1 VIVLDLPGAVRVS
14 PEGPDEDIAAHYG
27 DPYREQRAL
36 VESLAF
42 VDRSDRDV
50 LRVTGPDRLSWLH
63 SLTTQ
68 HLEQLAPMHGSE
80 ALVLSPT
87 GRVEHHLVLG
97 DDSESTWIDVEPGTG
112 KDLAAFLESMRF
124 MLRVEVMAVDAA
136 VLSVA
141 GAQLSRL
148 ADLLPVPPGAYE
160 LARRDQLLVRR
171 RPWPEPSL
179 DVLVPRDQLAGLVE
193 QLLGL
198 GAVPAG
204 IEAWEALRV
213 AAGKPR
219 SGLETDHKTIPH
231 EVGWLADAV
240 HLDKGCYRGQETVA
254 RVYNLGRP
262 PRRMV
267 LLHLDGSDSTLP
279 QHGDDVTQDGR
290 VVGAIGSA
298 VRHYELGPIAL
309 AVVRRATPDDATLLA
324 GGVPATIES
333 LAGLTGK
340 EEPAVRLR

>member
-1 VIVLDLPGAVRVS
+1 MLDLPGAVPVP
-14 PEGPDEDIAAHYG
+14 PEGIDRNIAAHYG

-68 HLEQLAPMHGSE
+68 HLERLAPMSGTE

-87 GRVEHHLVLG
+87 GRVEHHLVLA
-97 DDSESTWIDVEPGTG
+97 DDGQSTWIDVEPDTG
-112 KDLAAFLESMRF
+112 KDLQAFLESMRF
-124 MLRVEVMAVDAA
+124 MLRVDVEAVDVA
-136 VLSVA
+136 VLSIA
-141 GAQLSRL
+141 GPQLSRV
-148 ADLLPVPPGAYE
+148 ADVLPLPTEPYE
-160 LARRDQLLVRR
+160 LGTRDGLLVRR
-171 RPWPEPSL
+171 RPWPAFSV
-179 DVLVPRDQLAGLVE
+179 DVLVPRDQSAQTVT
-193 QLLGL
+193 QLLDL

-204 IEAWEALRV
+204 LDAWEALRV

-219 SGLETDHKTIPH
+219 WGLETDHKTIPH

-279 QHGDDVTQDGR
+279 AHGADVTQDGR
-290 VVGAIGSA
+290 VVGSVGSA
-298 VRHYELGPIAL
+298 ARHYELGPIAL
-309 AVVRRATPDDATLLA
+309 AVVRRATPDDAILLA
-324 GGVPATIES
+324 GGVPAAIES
-333 LAGLTGK
+333 LPGLTGT
-340 EEPAVRLR
+340 EQPAVRLR

>member
-1 VIVLDLPGAVRVS
+1 LIVLDLPGAVRVS
-14 PEGPDEDIAAHYG
+14 PEGLDEDIAAHYG

-36 VESLAF
+36 VEALAF

-68 HLEQLAPMHGSE
+68 HLEQLAPMHGTE

-87 GRVEHHLVLG
+87 GRVEHHLVLA
-97 DDSESTWIDVEPGTG
+97 DDGAATWIDVEPGTG
-112 KDLAAFLESMRF
+112 KDLQAFLESMRF
-124 MLRVEVMAVDAA
+124 MLRVEVEAVDYA

-141 GAQLSRL
+141 GAQLSQL
-148 ADLLPVPPGAYE
+148 GELLPLPAGSYE
-160 LARRDQLLVRR
+160 LAVRDHVLVRR
-171 RPWPEPSL
+171 RPWPASSV
-179 DVLVPRDQLAGLVE
+179 DVLVPRGQLAGTVE
-193 QLLGL
+193 QLLGV
-198 GAVPAG
+198 GAQPAG

-219 SGLETDHKTIPH
+219 WGVETDHKTIPH
-231 EVGWLADAV
+231 EVGWLTDAV

-254 RVYNLGRP
+254 RVHNLGRP

-279 QHGDDVTQDGR
+279 QQGDDVTQDGR
-290 VVGAIGSA
+290 VVGTVGTA

-309 AVVRRATPDDATLLA
+309 GVVRRATADDSALLA
-324 GGVPATIES
+324 GGVPAAIES
-333 LAGLTGK
+333 LPGLTGK
-340 EEPAVRLR
+340 EEPVVRLR

>member
-1 VIVLDLPGAVRVS
+1 VTVLDLPGAVSV
-14 PEGPDEDIAAHYG
+14 PAEGPDRDIAAHYG

-50 LRVTGPDRLSWLH
+50 LRVSGPDRLSWLH

-68 HLEQLAPMHGSE
+68 HLERLAPLSGAE

-87 GRVEHHLVLG
+87 GRVEHHLVVA
-97 DDSESTWIDVEPGTG
+97 DDGESTWIDVEPDTG
-112 KDLAAFLESMRF
+112 KDLQAFLESMRF
-124 MLRVEVMAVDAA
+124 LLRVEIESVDYAV
-136 VLSVA
+136 VSIA
-141 GAQLSRL
+141 GAQLARL
-148 ADLLPVPPGAYE
+148 ADVLPLPEKPYE
-160 LARRDQLLVRR
+160 LVVRDQLLVRR
-171 RPWPEPSL
+171 RPWPESSL
-179 DVLVPRDQLAGLVE
+179 DVLLPRDQVAEIVA
-193 QLLGL
+193 QLQGA

-204 IEAWEALRV
+204 LEAWEALRI

-219 SGLETDHKTIPH
+219 WGLETDHKTIPH

-267 LLHLDGSDSTLP
+267 RLHLDGSDSTLP
-279 QHGDDVTQDGR
+279 PHGAEVTQDGR
-290 VVGAIGSA
+290 VVGTVGSA
-298 VRHYELGPIAL
+298 GRHYELGPIAL
-309 AVVRRATPDDATLLA
+309 AVVRRATPDDAVLLA
-324 GGVPATIES
+324 GGVPASVES
-333 LAGLTGK
+333 LPGLTGK